1 MKQWVSRL
9 RPHAPGLIFGGFFCV
24 MLALHAAMPVGLGD
38 DPMYRDMLNRMSL
51 WQFLPEHYATWS
63 ARSLVE
69 AVLCT
74 VAALPP
80 AVARGRCT
88 AGGAVCL
95 FGRAHGRVRA
105 QPMRRRNGRAV
116 LFVL

>member
-51 WQFLPEHYATWS
+51 WQFLT
-63 ARSLVE
+63 
-69 AVLCT
+69 
-74 VAALPP
+74 
-80 AVARGRCT
+80 
-88 AGGAVCL
+88 
-95 FGRAHGRVRA
+95 
-105 QPMRRRNGRAV
+105 
-116 LFVL
+116 

>member
-51 WQFLPEHYATWS
+51 WQFLTEHYATWS

-74 VAALPP
+74 VRPCRPP
-80 AVARGRCT
+80 CGAWQMHCWWRCVPFWPRARQG
-88 AGGAVCL
+88 
-95 FGRAHGRVRA
+95 
-105 QPMRRRNGRAV
+105 
-116 LFVL
+116 

>member
-9 RPHAPGLIFGGFFCV
+9 RPYVPGLIFGGFFCV

-51 WQFLPEHYATWS
+51 WQFLTEHYATWS

-80 AVARGRCT
+80 AVWRVAD
-88 AGGAVCL
+88 VCL

>member
-51 WQFLPEHYATWS
+51 WQFLTEHYATWS

-74 VAALPP
+74 VAALS
-80 AVARGRCT
+80 
-88 AGGAVCL
+88 L
-95 FGRAHGRVRA
+95 IHI
-105 QPMRRRNGRAV
+105 
-116 LFVL
+116 

>member
-51 WQFLPEHYATWS
+51 WQFLTEHYATWS

-80 AVARGRCT
+80 AVWRVADALLVALCAFLAALPWRG
-88 AGGAVCL
+88 
-95 FGRAHGRVRA
+95 A
-105 QPMRRRNGRAV
+105 QA
-116 LFVL
+116 